1 MEMGVGKRRPGV
13 AGSPGARK
21 FLNMRQIL
29 PGIFRWGSTYAD
41 RPWELN
47 GYAIQLGAGTALI
60 DPPAPENDD
69 WAGFDALTPILKIV
83 VTNRDHLRDAAL
95 FRTRYGAP
103 LLAGANEVAQLA
115 PVAIDETVREGDRIA
130 GALLVIDLPGKSP
143 GEIGLFMDRPINAT
157 AIGHP
162 PGSLGLIPEH
172 KLDNRALLKQSLRKL
187 LNLDFDVLLLCDGEP
202 VTSDA
207 KSRVVEFVGNLV

>member
-1 MEMGVGKRRPGV
+1 M
-13 AGSPGARK
+13 
-21 FLNMRQIL
+21 
-29 PGIFRWGSTYAD
+29 
-41 RPWELN
+41 
-47 GYAIQLGAGTALI
+47 
-60 DPPAPENDD
+60 
-69 WAGFDALTPILKIV
+69 
-83 VTNRDHLRDAAL
+83 
-95 FRTRYGAP
+95 
-103 LLAGANEVAQLA
+103 LAGANEVAQLA

-157 AIGHP
+157 AGDIGGILILGDAIIGHP

-202 VTSDA
+202 VTCGA
-207 KSRVVEFVGNLV
+207 KSRVVEFLGGLA